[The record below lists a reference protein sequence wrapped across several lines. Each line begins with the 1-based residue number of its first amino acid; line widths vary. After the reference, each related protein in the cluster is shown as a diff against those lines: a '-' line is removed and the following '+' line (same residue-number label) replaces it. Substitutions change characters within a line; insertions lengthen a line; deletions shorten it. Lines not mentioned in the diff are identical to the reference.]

1 MNEFLKFI
9 GGLVVL
15 SVTLTYFLAA
25 LYAPFGIVY
34 LVFFKWVVN
43 NNLYYQEWR

>member
-9 GGLVVL
+9 GGLVVFFV
-15 SVTLTYFLAA
+15 SMTYFLAA

-34 LVFFKWVVN
+34 LVFFK
-43 NNLYYQEWR
+43 